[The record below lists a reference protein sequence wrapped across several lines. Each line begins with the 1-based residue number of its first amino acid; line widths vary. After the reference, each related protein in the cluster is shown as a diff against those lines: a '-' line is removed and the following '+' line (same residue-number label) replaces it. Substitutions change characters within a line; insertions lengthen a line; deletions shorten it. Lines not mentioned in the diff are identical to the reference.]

1 MDAIQYYDYKENK
14 RHTPADFPYN
24 VYPCT
29 IPLDFPDV
37 PLHWHDETEIIAVK
51 KGSGIISVD
60 LREERVLAGDIVL
73 VLPGQLH
80 AIRTYGRYEMKDG
93 QDNLKEEG
101 QAKERTGEGIAAKKI
116 STEYTDESSGKGARF
131 RNLHEMEYENI
142 IFSEKLLLSS
152 DTAESIYRALIPFF
166 SMDRNNLRTPSFI
179 TGISPARTQ
188 LFSLIEETDRICDK
202 RPEGWQI
209 MVEANLLRFFF
220 VLLQHVD
227 ESSDNADTGLPARN
241 LDRLRKVTEYVG
253 SHLAEKISIERM
265 SGLTGYSETHFI
277 RFFQKTTGLRFTDWL
292 NRYRLSMA
300 TRLLT
305 LSDDPI
311 TDVAAQ
317 TGFNNLSYFNRSF
330 KQKYGMTPH
339 EYRKQNR

>member
-14 RHTPADFPYN
+14 THTPADFPYN

-37 PLHWHDETEIIAVK
+37 PLHWHAETEIIAVK

-60 LREERVLAGDIVL
+60 LREERVQVGDIVL

-80 AIRTYGRYEMKDG
+80 AIRTAGRYEMKKSENDSPSF
-93 QDNLKEEG
+93 NEL
-101 QAKERTGEGIAAKKI
+101 RP
-116 STEYTDESSGKGARF
+116 

-142 IFSEKLLLSS
+142 IFSQKLLLSN
-152 DTAESIYRALIPFF
+152 DTSESIYRALIPFF
-166 SMDRNNLRTPSFI
+166 SMERTDLRVPAFI
-179 TGISPARTQ
+179 REGHPAREE
-188 LFSLIEETDRICDK
+188 LFSLIEETDMICDK
-202 RPEGWQI
+202 RPDGWQI

-220 VLLQHVD
+220 TLLQHLDDV
-227 ESSDNADTGLPARN
+227 NADTTLPARN

-253 SHLAEKISIERM
+253 SHLAEKISIGQMAE
-265 SGLTGYSETHFI
+265 LTGYSDTHFI
-277 RFFQKTTGLRFTDWL
+277 RFFKKTTGLRFTDWL

-305 LSDDPI
+305 LSDEPI
-311 TDVAAQ
+311 TDVAAE
-317 TGFNNLSYFNRSF
+317 TGFNNLSYFNRTF
-330 KQKYGMTPH
+330 RQKYGMTPH

>member
-14 RHTPADFPYN
+14 THTPADFPYN

-37 PLHWHDETEIIAVK
+37 PLHWHDDTEIIAVK
-51 KGSGIISVD
+51 KGTGIISVD
-60 LREERVLAGDIVL
+60 LREERVQAGDIVL

-80 AIRTYGRYEMKDG
+80 AIRTPGRYEMKTEKSEAG
-93 QDNLKEEG
+93 VQIPNL
-101 QAKERTGEGIAAKKI
+101 R
-116 STEYTDESSGKGARF
+116 
-131 RNLHEMEYENI
+131 EMEYENI

-152 DTAESIYRALIPFF
+152 DTAESVFRTLIPFF
-166 SMDRNNLRTPSFI
+166 SMERSNLRTPSFF
-179 TGISPARTQ
+179 TGDRPARAE
-188 LFSLIEETDRICDK
+188 LFSLIEETDGICDK

-209 MVEANLLRFFF
+209 MVQANLLRFFF
-220 VLLQHVD
+220 ILLQHID
-227 ESSDNADTGLPARN
+227 DASANADTGLPVRN
-241 LDRLRKVTEYVG
+241 LDKLRKITEYVG
-253 SHLAEKISIERM
+253 SHLAERISIGQMAE
-265 SGLTGYSETHFI
+265 LTGYSETHFI

-292 NRYRLSMA
+292 KRYRLSMA

-317 TGFNNLSYFNRSF
+317 TGFNNLSYFNRTF